1 MATSQSKKS
10 KTENNSAEILKE
22 MNIDD
27 VPVELAM
34 DIFIRLPLKSVA
46 RCLLLSK
53 FWTGVIRSR
62 DFITSFQVRYS
73 SMMQPRLLV
82 AFIDFDRKRN
92 CEVWHFF
99 SLSTSSS
106 TSYLSRVTCPFPESA
121 YHSHYVNGLINLGY
135 GLHKCIVNPS
145 TGTSIAIPRVE
156 TSSTVAHSF
165 FGYDPVNDEYKL
177 LVLCMKEKLQHRP
190 GPPGD
195 RTRVL
200 QLSSEHQV
208 VTLGDKNK
216 PWRMIDYRTPHGP
229 VLNSVC
235 IDGVLFYLAYT
246 GDDLLQ
252 LSLMR
257 FDLGSEKLDLF
268 TSVSADFPTAFL
280 YLSTLISYKGKV
292 ALATTTG
299 TDLKVWVLDQQAENL
314 GWLKESF
321 SIKIRKKWK
330 QYDLRVI
337 RGTTH
342 RGELILAPRFYYNE
356 FYVFLYNPDTNS
368 LRGIKVKLHGD
379 YKFKHRE
386 TKAVVFSD
394 YVESVRLL

>member
-10 KTENNSAEILKE
+10 KTVNNSVEILKE
-22 MNIDD
+22 MNFDD
-27 VPVELAM
+27 VPLELAM
-34 DIFIRLPLKSVA
+34 DIFMRLPLKSVA

-53 FWTGVIRSR
+53 FWTGMIQSR

-82 AFIDFDRKRN
+82 AFIDFDRQRN

-99 SLSTSSS
+99 SLSSSSS
-106 TSYLSRVTCPFPESA
+106 TSYLSRVTCPLPESV

-135 GLHKCIVNPS
+135 GLHKCVANPS
-145 TGTSIAIPRVE
+145 TGTSLAIPRVE
-156 TSSTVAHSF
+156 TSSTLGHSF

-177 LVLCMKEKLQHRP
+177 LVLCMK
-190 GPPGD
+190 D

-200 QLSSEHQV
+200 ELSYEHQV

-216 PWRMIDYRTPHGP
+216 LWRMIDYRTPHRP

-235 IDGVLFYLAYT
+235 IDGVLYYLAFT
-246 GDDLLQ
+246 GDRLSQ

-257 FDLGSEKLDLF
+257 FDLGSETLDLF
-268 TSVSADFPTAFL
+268 TSVSAEDFPAAFV
-280 YLSTLISYKGKV
+280 YLSTMISYKGKV
-292 ALATTTG
+292 ALATNTR
-299 TDLKVWVLDQQAENL
+299 TDLKVWVLDQQAETL
-314 GWLKESF
+314 RWLKESF
-321 SIKIRKKWK
+321 SIKIGMKWK
-330 QYDLRVI
+330 HYDLGVI

-342 RGELILAPRFYYNE
+342 RGEFILAPPFYYNE

-368 LRGIKVKLHGD
+368 LRETNVKLHGD

-386 TKAVVFSD
+386 TKAMVFSD

>member
-10 KTENNSAEILKE
+10 KTENNSLEILKE
-22 MNIDD
+22 MNFDD
-27 VPVELAM
+27 VPLELAM
-34 DIFIRLPLKSVA
+34 DIFMRLPLKSVA

-82 AFIDFDRKRN
+82 AFIDFDIQRN
-92 CEVWHFF
+92 CEFWHFF

-106 TSYLSRVTCPFPESA
+106 TSYLSSVTCPFPESV
-121 YHSHYVNGLINLGY
+121 YHSHYVNGLINLRY
-135 GLHKCIVNPS
+135 GLDKCVANPS
-145 TGTSIAIPRVE
+145 TGTFIAIPRVE

-177 LVLCMKEKLQHRP
+177 LVLCMK
-190 GPPGD
+190 D
-195 RTRVL
+195 RIL

-216 PWRMIDYRTPHGP
+216 VWRMIDYKTPHGP

-235 IDGVLFYLAYT
+235 IDGVLYYLAFT
-246 GDDLLQ
+246 ADNLSR

-257 FDLGSEKLDLF
+257 FDLGSETLDLF

-292 ALATTTG
+292 ALATTRW
-299 TDLKVWVLDQQAENL
+299 TDLEVWVLDQQAETL
-314 GWLKESF
+314 GWMKESF
-321 SIKIRKKWK
+321 SIKIGMKWK
-330 QYDLRVI
+330 HYDLGDI

-342 RGELILAPRFYYNE
+342 RGELILAPRCYYNE
-356 FYVFLYNPDTNS
+356 FYVFLYNPDTNR
-368 LRGIKVKLHGD
+368 LRGIKVNLHGD

-386 TKAVVFSD
+386 TKAIFGLCR
-394 YVESVRLL
+394 EC